1 MVLFLLL
8 LSIVFHLFY
17 FNSTLHGGVL
27 GLQGLEGVVPLT
39 QGLLQDSH
47 KLGNLHVGWGGMP
60 SDAVQLIPGVLGVPT
75 CWHPPVLHRTSQKGC

>member
-27 GLQGLEGVVPLT
+27 GLQGLEGVIPLI
-39 QGLLQDSH
+39 QCLLQGSH
-47 KLGNLHVGWGGMP
+47 NLGNLHARGGGMLE
-60 SDAVQLIPGVLGVPT
+60 DGVQLIHGARALLGST
-75 CWHPPVLHRTSQKGC
+75 